1 MRERSEVRPADVLSP
16 ESRFL
21 ANVRADAPSFE
32 LAMAGALY
40 DRGYPI
46 DILSMPY
53 DPFYSDSGR
62 FVLSS
67 PKPALSLWIE
77 GEVNLGSVKRI
88 MLNISQASVFDLDL
102 GYSRLISD
110 SLHGIVKDTYLMVD
124 VSRPAPLY
132 LDDGEPEALFLLGA
146 CMKFDYPSGDP
157 RIAST
162 IPVLRPTMAEVV
174 KKRAELIE
182 SGFEPTSEEVIEEV
196 LAKSVDALTKR
207 EPYLE
212 PRA

>member
-1 MRERSEVRPADVLSP
+1 
-16 ESRFL
+16 
-21 ANVRADAPSFE
+21 
-32 LAMAGALY
+32 
-40 DRGYPI
+40 
-46 DILSMPY
+46 
-53 DPFYSDSGR
+53 
-62 FVLSS
+62 
-67 PKPALSLWIE
+67 
-77 GEVNLGSVKRI
+77 
-88 MLNISQASVFDLDL
+88 
-102 GYSRLISD
+102 
-110 SLHGIVKDTYLMVD
+110 
-124 VSRPAPLY
+124 
-132 LDDGEPEALFLLGA
+132 
-146 CMKFDYPSGDP
+146 MKFDYPSGDP